1 MFVNECCFTGAS
13 KIIHR
18 PLRVKKVL
26 KNSFQISLFMHG
38 GKKRRFKVAKLSGVS
53 EDFSATL
60 HTNEVLCVWDGKLMK
75 DSTTN
80 EIIKFPL
87 TIKCNQ
93 SSVKRCQ
100 NPCLKGRRWD
110 EGAFH
115 LGTRR
120 VPPGDTTHALERQKS
135 RGVSHPPRKRW
146 QPSEVCHCLLAMPG
160 ESGWY
165 LLWLGHNGVN
175 LTTLTHRRHPW
186 W

>member
-1 MFVNECCFTGAS
+1 
-13 KIIHR
+13 
-18 PLRVKKVL
+18 
-26 KNSFQISLFMHG
+26 
-38 GKKRRFKVAKLSGVS
+38 
-53 EDFSATL
+53 
-60 HTNEVLCVWDGKLMK
+60 MK
-75 DSTTN
+75 DNTTN

-120 VPPGDTTHALERQKS
+120 DPPGDTTHALERRES
-135 RGVSHPPRKRW
+135 RGASHPPWKRW
-146 QPSEVCHCLLAMPG
+146 QPSKVCHCLLAMPG

-165 LLWLGHNGVN
+165 LLWLGHIGAN
-175 LTTLTHRRHPW
+175 LTILRCLHHPPVVNHTLYTLREYCHCMCIFFFFFFKRAPKGSHIRNSSKTYQHFLLNI
-186 W
+186 